1 MNIGQIAEKIK
12 VLSENID
19 HTEFLFSLLECY
31 GKPKASI
38 TRLKME
44 GKGSYNL
51 SRTAGE
57 ILWKKQVYFKKTVS
71 NQLLSVI
78 DEMKHSEAAARHQP
92 RFIIAINSS
101 DLVAIDTKE
110 EDTLDTPL
118 AELDKKFDFFL
129 PWAGLEKT
137 QARAEN
143 MADVKAAEKM
153 AKLFDLL
160 RESNPANTAQ
170 EIHWQNVFLSRILFC
185 FFAEDTGIFE
195 SKLFT
200 NHIAS
205 HTAIDGNDLGEYLG
219 LVFDV

>member
-12 VLSENID
+12 ILSENID
-19 HTEFLFSLLECY
+19 HAEFLFSLLECY

-38 TRLKME
+38 TRLRMD

-51 SRTAGE
+51 SRTQGE
-57 ILWKKQVYFKKTVS
+57 ILWKKQVYFKQTDS
-71 NQLLSVI
+71 EQLLTVI
-78 DEMKHSEAAARHQP
+78 DEMKHSEAAAKHQP

-101 DLVAIDTKE
+101 HLLAIDTKE
-110 EDTLDTPL
+110 LDTLDTPL
-118 AELDKKFDFFL
+118 SELDKKFDFFL

-170 EIHWQNVFLSRILFC
+170 EIHWQNVFLSRILFVSLQK
-185 FFAEDTGIFE
+185 TLGY
-195 SKLFT
+195 SK
-200 NHIAS
+200 AS
-205 HTAIDGNDLGEYLG
+205 CLPITSPRTRALTEMTWASI
-219 LVFDV
+219 